1 MKEIIVIGGIVVTV
15 LTILIIAIV
24 SNIIEN
30 KRMSFVKENSVA
42 IKKVMKLNNE
52 YSFYVVQSVMKEDAS
67 CKSKRGF
74 ENFDVQKY
82 FNQLMDS
89 KYMYYERRIEQ
100 TEKNKIMYVEY
111 LKKYEEIKSC
121 FATKEQVEKLD
132 FDFEI
137 FNRYEKE
144 IYESLIKKKPTMSFE
159 LHIYSYY
166 TSPAGNSHYE
176 YTYEYG
182 YDGVKDAIMDAKQR
196 EYEREHVEELKR
208 IREEEKRKKQQILKE
223 KLKRADAVDK
233 REEELYKKEKEFAA
247 ATQGHIYSATSNIA
261 TEIIEENN
269 ENEDLDTKLRKL
281 KKSFD
286 NGELTYNEY
295 KEKRE
300 KLLEE

>member
-196 EYEREHVEELKR
+196 EYEREHEEELKQ
-208 IREEEKRKKQQILKE
+208 IREEEKKKKQQELRE
-223 KLKRADAVDK
+223 KQKRLNQVEK
-233 REEELYKKEKEFAA
+233 REAELAIKEAEFIEATKE
-247 ATQGHIYSATSNIA
+247 HIYSSNPNIIVENPVNAPKEATA
-261 TEIIEENN
+261 WQ
-269 ENEDLDTKLRKL
+269 KL
-281 KKSFD
+281 KALKQSYD
-286 NGELTYNEY
+286 DGEISYEEY
-295 KEKRE
+295 DIKRKE
-300 KLLEE
+300 LL